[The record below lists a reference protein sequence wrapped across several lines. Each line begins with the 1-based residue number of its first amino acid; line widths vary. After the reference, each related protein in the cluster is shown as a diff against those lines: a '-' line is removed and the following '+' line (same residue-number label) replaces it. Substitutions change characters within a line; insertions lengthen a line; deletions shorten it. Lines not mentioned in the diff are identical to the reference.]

1 MMMGVSLGLKA
12 VLSNLELLVLQ
23 VIRIVWNAW
32 RSFVPQIQDKR
43 QAKGRAA
50 AHWQRRALILSFAWW
65 HEYAAVINS
74 QRQQLAE
81 ALMRWDTRRLSLA
94 LEGWHTLIRHKQRRQ
109 EQLVQVCVCVA
120 CALCWQGGNPTRPQ
134 RGRWHVAHFHVY
146 AGCVVQQHSGSILQ
160 LCFEC
165 MVLQHLPFNMQH

>member
-1 MMMGVSLGLKA
+1 MVKEVTRTILIKQYLQ
-12 VLSNLELLVLQ
+12 LLVLQ

-43 QAKGRAA
+43 QVKGRAA

-65 HEYAAVINS
+65 HEYAAAISS

-94 LEGWHTLIRHKQRRQ
+94 LEGWHTLTRHKQRRQ
-109 EQLVQVCVCVA
+109 EQLVQVCVM
-120 CALCWQGGNPTRPQ
+120 CAMCWQGKLHGATGWPQ
-134 RGRWHVAHFHVY
+134 
-146 AGCVVQQHSGSILQ
+146 
-160 LCFEC
+160 EC
-165 MVLQHLPFNMQH
+165 GPLSC